1 MVDSLENLNLLAVKE
16 VARRLQC
23 SQEHIYSLIRKGD
36 LPAYRL
42 SERRVL
48 VSEEDLLGWLETK
61 RKHQS

>member
-23 SQEHIYSLIRKGD
+23 SQEHIYSLIRRGD